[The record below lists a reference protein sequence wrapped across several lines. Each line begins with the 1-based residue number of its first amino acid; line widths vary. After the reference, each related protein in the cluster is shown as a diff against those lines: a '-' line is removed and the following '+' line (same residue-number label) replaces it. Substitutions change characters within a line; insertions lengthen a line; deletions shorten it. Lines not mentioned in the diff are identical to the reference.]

1 MIDST
6 NPEFVIALG
15 RHVDMPEIARH
26 LINVGIPFL
35 MEKPMGTTAAAVA
48 EIADLA
54 EQRNAWGTVP
64 FPNRQ
69 TPWAQKARE
78 MIADNEFGQISH
90 IVFRII
96 RPTMQRYV
104 EWDSPWMLD
113 ITAAAVEP

>member
-6 NPEFVIALG
+6 KPEFVIALG

-54 EQRNAWGTVP
+54 EQRNAWVTVP
-64 FPNRQ
+64 AEAVGFYCCAEVPKR
-69 TPWAQKARE
+69 AR
-78 MIADNEFGQISH
+78 
-90 IVFRII
+90 
-96 RPTMQRYV
+96 
-104 EWDSPWMLD
+104 
-113 ITAAAVEP
+113 